1 MSHDTNTHTHLSL
14 EFGAVLRRT
23 VTRFEK
29 IFLPMLALFA
39 VTILALGASV
49 LAIAAVT
56 WGLYTILPA
65 SPIVMA
71 TLVTFVAIAV
81 LFVLYAVLSVTI
93 MNVHIVEKPTL
104 DFLPLFKKS
113 YKQIFPV
120 FTVLLVTG
128 LGELGG
134 YVLGILPGIWL
145 SIVLSFVTF
154 IAVFENKGL
163 KHSIS
168 KSAHLVKNDFWN
180 VFAFALFSVL
190 GALIFSLIPWIG
202 SFLQIIFG
210 IFTYALT
217 YELYKTLEHNK
228 GTANDENH
236 HNKNI
241 VLVTKLFAVCA
252 VLAVIILT
260 LVFSAFLAGAITQ
273 TI

>member
-1 MSHDTNTHTHLSL
+1 MSSHTNTHTHLSL
-14 EFGAVLRRT
+14 EFGAVLKRT

-29 IFLPMLALFA
+29 IFLPMLTLFA
-39 VTILALGASV
+39 VTLLVLAASV
-49 LAIAAVT
+49 LAIAAIT
-56 WGLYTILPA
+56 WGLYTILPTN
-65 SPIVMA
+65 PMVMA

-93 MNVHIVEKPTL
+93 MNVRILEKPTF
-104 DFLPLFKKS
+104 DFLPLFKSS

-120 FTVLLVTG
+120 FTILLVTG

-145 SIVLSFVTF
+145 AVVLSFVTF

-163 KHSIS
+163 NHAIS

-180 VFAFALFSVL
+180 VFAFALFAVL
-190 GALIFSLIPWIG
+190 GSLVFSLIPWIG
-202 SFLQIIFG
+202 SILQIVFG

-228 GTANDENH
+228 GVGTDTTH
-236 HNKNI
+236 YNKNI

-252 VLAVIILT
+252 VLALIILT
-260 LVFSAFLAGAITQ
+260 LVVSVFLAGAITE
-273 TI
+273 TL

>member
-1 MSHDTNTHTHLSL
+1 MTSHTPTHTHLSL
-14 EFGAVLRRT
+14 EFGAVLKRT

-39 VTILALGASV
+39 VTLLALGASV
-49 LAIAAVT
+49 LAIIAIT
-56 WGLYTILPA
+56 WGLYTILPTG
-65 SPIVMA
+65 PVIMA

-81 LFVLYAVLSVTI
+81 LFVLYAILSVTI
-93 MNVHIVEKPTL
+93 MNVRILEKPTF
-104 DFLPLFKKS
+104 DFLPLFKRS

-120 FTVLLVTG
+120 FTILLVTG

-145 SIVLSFVTF
+145 AIVLSFVTF
-154 IAVFENKGL
+154 IAVFEDKGL
-163 KHSIS
+163 NHTIS
-168 KSAHLVKNDFWN
+168 KSAHLVKDDFWN

-190 GALIFSLIPWIG
+190 GALVLSIIPFVGSIF
-202 SFLQIIFG
+202 QVVFG

-228 GTANDENH
+228 GAGSDTTH
-236 HNKNI
+236 YNKNI

-252 VLAVIILT
+252 LLALIILS
-260 LVFSAFLAGAITQ
+260 LVFAAFLAGAITE

>member
-1 MSHDTNTHTHLSL
+1 MSHDTSSHTHLSL
-14 EFGAVLRRT
+14 EFGAVLKRT

-39 VTILALGASV
+39 ISI
-49 LAIAAVT
+49 LAIAASALSIAAIT
-56 WGLYTILPA
+56 WGLYTILPTNA
-65 SPIVMA
+65 IVMA
-71 TLVTFVAIAV
+71 TLVTFVAIAI

-93 MNVHIVEKPTL
+93 MNVHLLEKQTF

-120 FTVLLVTG
+120 FTILLITG

-145 SIVLSFVTF
+145 AIVLSFVTF
-154 IAVFENKGL
+154 IAVFENKGVN
-163 KHSIS
+163 HAIS

-180 VFAFALFSVL
+180 VFAFALFALLGSLVLSV
-190 GALIFSLIPWIG
+190 IPWIG
-202 SFLQIIFG
+202 ALLQIVFG
-210 IFTYALT
+210 IFTYALS
-217 YELYKTLEHNK
+217 YELYTTLEHNK
-228 GTANDENH
+228 GAGRDETH
-236 HNKNI
+236 YNKNI

-252 VLAVIILT
+252 LLALIILT
-260 LVFSAFLAGAITQ
+260 LIFSAFLAGVITQ

>member
-1 MSHDTNTHTHLSL
+1 MTSHTPTHTHLSL
-14 EFGAVLRRT
+14 EFGAVLKRT

-39 VTILALGASV
+39 VILLALGASV
-49 LAIAAVT
+49 LAIIAIT
-56 WGLYTILPA
+56 WGLYTILPIG
-65 SPIVMA
+65 PVIMA

-81 LFVLYAVLSVTI
+81 LFVLYAILSVTI
-93 MNVHIVEKPTL
+93 MNVRILEKPTF
-104 DFLPLFKKS
+104 DFLPLFKRS

-120 FTVLLVTG
+120 FTILLVTG

-145 SIVLSFVTF
+145 AIVLSFVTF
-154 IAVFENKGL
+154 IAVFEDKGL
-163 KHSIS
+163 NHTIS
-168 KSAHLVKNDFWN
+168 KSAHLVKDDFWN

-190 GALIFSLIPWIG
+190 GALVLSIIPFVG
-202 SFLQIIFG
+202 C

-228 GTANDENH
+228 GAGSDTTH
-236 HNKNI
+236 YNKNI

-252 VLAVIILT
+252 LLALIILS
-260 LVFSAFLAGAITQ
+260 LVFAAFLAGAITE